1 MAIPDYLENTVKD
14 YADQAKAAYSA
25 PINTGT
31 FTGRQFV
38 AGEDPLQ
45 TQAINMAQ
53 QGVGSYSPY
62 LQAAQAAQRTGAGQL
77 GLAGQTLGGAY
88 GALGQAGSAL
98 GGVGGTIN
106 QAGSTLGQ
114 AGQSL
119 GGIGGTI
126 NQAGQ
131 SLGQA
136 GAAYGG
142 MGQFQAA
149 GAGAAQGAANI
160 AGGAAGM
167 TGPNAY
173 KQFMSPYQ
181 QQVIDATLAEYDK
194 QGAAG
199 AQQIKDSAI
208 SSGNFGGGREGA
220 QLGEYQ
226 ANRLADRAAL
236 QGSMLQQG
244 FGQANQLAQQNFA
257 NQGDLFGMQQGLGGM
272 ASNLFSQQGQMGQAQ
287 QSLAQSQL
295 GRGSAM
301 ANLSGAQ
308 QNLAQSQL
316 GRGTAMQNLAQS
328 QLGRGQAIQ
337 GLSAAQQGLAGAYGN
352 QINQQFGLSDFQRQ
366 GMGQDISA
374 LGSMGAI
381 RQGLNQ
387 AQLTADQQAAR
398 TGAYEPYGRLTQFG
412 NVLTGLGG
420 GYAGQQYQ
428 DPGSGGSPFQAAL
441 GTATGLAGLYGKI
454 FDK

>member
-1 MAIPDYLENTVKD
+1 MAIPTYLENTVKD

-106 QAGSTLGQ
+106 QAGSTLGR
-114 AGQSL
+114 AGS
-119 GGIGGTI
+119 
-126 NQAGQ
+126 A
-131 SLGQA
+131 LGQA
-136 GAAYGG
+136 GSAYGG

-236 QGSMLQQG
+236 QGSMLERG

-272 ASNLFSQQGQMGQAQ
+272 ASNLFSQQGQMGAAQQGLAGAQ
-287 QSLAQSQL
+287 QSLAN
-295 GRGSAM
+295 A
-301 ANLSGAQ
+301 
-308 QNLAQSQL
+308 QL

-454 FDK
+454 FG

>member
-1 MAIPDYLENTVKD
+1 MAIPDYLENTTKD

-62 LQAAQAAQRTGAGQL
+62 LQAAQSAQRTGAGQL
-77 GLAGQTLGGAY
+77 GLSGQTLGGVY
-88 GALGQAGSAL
+88 GALNQAGSALGQAGS
-98 GGVGGTIN
+98 
-106 QAGSTLGQ
+106 
-114 AGQSL
+114 
-119 GGIGGTI
+119 
-126 NQAGQ
+126 
-131 SLGQA
+131 
-136 GAAYGG
+136 AYGG
-142 MGQFQAA
+142 MGQFQTA

-160 AGGAAGM
+160 ASGAAGM

-173 KQFMSPYQ
+173 QQFMSPYQ

-199 AQQIKDSAI
+199 EQQIKDQAVA
-208 SSGNFGGGREGA
+208 SGNFGGGREGA
-220 QLGEYQ
+220 QLGQYQ
-226 ANRLADRAAL
+226 SDRLADRAAL

-257 NQGDLFGMQQGLGGM
+257 NQGNLFGMQQGLGGM
-272 ASNLFSQQGQMGQAQ
+272 QSNLFNQQGQMGSAQ
-287 QSLAQSQL
+287 QSLAN
-295 GRGSAM
+295 A
-301 ANLSGAQ
+301 
-308 QNLAQSQL
+308 
-316 GRGTAMQNLAQS
+316 

-398 TGAYEPYGRLTQFG
+398 TAAYEPYGRLTQFG

-420 GYAGQQYQ
+420 GVAGQQYA
-428 DPGSGGSPFQAAL
+428 DPGSASPFQTAL

-454 FDK
+454 FR